1 MLTNWSL
8 NTLWEESFGYSRA
21 VQIGNSIEVS
31 ATSASEDDKV
41 IGVGDLT
48 LQTEF
53 IIKKIEHTLVEAGFS
68 LKDVVRTRIFM
79 TDISLWEEVAKVH
92 SYLFEDVM
100 PASTLVEVSK
110 LIHPDLLLEI
120 PYYPSVWPFK
130 DGLPIDILNKKQPV
144 FLSPSNISLNII
156 NI

>member
-1 MLTNWSL
+1 MRTNWSS

-21 VQIGNSIEVS
+21 VQIRNTIEVS
-31 ATSASEDDKV
+31 GTTASEDDKV
-41 IGVGDLT
+41 IGVGDVT
-48 LQTEF
+48 LQTEY

-100 PASTLVEVSK
+100 PACTLVEVSN
-110 LIHPDLLLEI
+110 LIHPDLLIEI
-120 PYYPSVWPFK
+120 EATAIK
-130 DGLPIDILNKKQPV
+130 EDI
-144 FLSPSNISLNII
+144 
-156 NI
+156 

>member
-1 MLTNWSL
+1 MRTNWSS

-21 VQIGNSIEVS
+21 VQIGNRIEVS
-31 ATSASEDDKV
+31 GTSASEDGKV
-41 IGVGDLT
+41 IGVGDVT

-100 PASTLVEVSK
+100 PASTLIEVSK
-110 LIHPDLLLEI
+110 LIDPDLLIEI
-120 PYYPSVWPFK
+120 EATAIK
-130 DGLPIDILNKKQPV
+130 EDI
-144 FLSPSNISLNII
+144 
-156 NI
+156 

>member
-1 MLTNWSL
+1 MRTNWSS

-21 VQIGNSIEVS
+21 VQIGNTIELS
-31 ATSASEDDKV
+31 GTTASEDDKV
-41 IGVGDLT
+41 IGVGDVT
-48 LQTEF
+48 LQTEY

-100 PASTLVEVSK
+100 PACTLVEVSN
-110 LIHPDLLLEI
+110 LIHSDLLIEI
-120 PYYPSVWPFK
+120 EATAIK
-130 DGLPIDILNKKQPV
+130 EDI
-144 FLSPSNISLNII
+144 
-156 NI
+156 

>member
-1 MLTNWSL
+1 MRTNWSS

-21 VQIGNSIEVS
+21 VQVGNTIEVS
-31 ATSASEDDKV
+31 GTAASEDGKV

-100 PASTLVEVSK
+100 PACTLLEVSK
-110 LIHPDLLLEI
+110 LIDPDLLIEI
-120 PYYPSVWPFK
+120 EATAIK
-130 DGLPIDILNKKQPV
+130 EDI
-144 FLSPSNISLNII
+144 
-156 NI
+156 

>member
-1 MLTNWSL
+1 MRTNWSS

-21 VQIGNSIEVS
+21 VQIGNAIEVS
-31 ATSASEDDKV
+31 GTTASEDDKV
-41 IGVGDLT
+41 IGVGDVT
-48 LQTEF
+48 LQTEY

-100 PASTLVEVSK
+100 PASTLIEVSK
-110 LIHPDLLLEI
+110 LIDPDLLIEI
-120 PYYPSVWPFK
+120 EATAIK
-130 DGLPIDILNKKQPV
+130 EDI
-144 FLSPSNISLNII
+144 
-156 NI
+156 

>member
-1 MLTNWSL
+1 MRTNWSS

-21 VQIGNSIEVS
+21 VQIGNTIEVS
-31 ATSASEDDKV
+31 GTTASEDGKV
-41 IGVGDLT
+41 IGVGDVT
-48 LQTEF
+48 LQTEY

-100 PASTLVEVSK
+100 PASTLIEVSK
-110 LIHPDLLLEI
+110 LIDPDLLIEI
-120 PYYPSVWPFK
+120 EATAIK
-130 DGLPIDILNKKQPV
+130 EDI
-144 FLSPSNISLNII
+144 
-156 NI
+156 

>member
-1 MLTNWSL
+1 MRTNWSS

-21 VQIGNSIEVS
+21 VQIGSVIEVS
-31 ATSASEDDKV
+31 GTTASEDGKV
-41 IGVGDLT
+41 IGLGDVT
-48 LQTEF
+48 LQAEY

-79 TDISLWEEVAKVH
+79 TDISHWEEVAKVH

-100 PASTLVEVSK
+100 PACTLVEVSN

-120 PYYPSVWPFK
+120 EATA
-130 DGLPIDILNKKQPV
+130 
-144 FLSPSNISLNII
+144 II
-156 NI
+156 EDR

>member
-1 MLTNWSL
+1 MRTNWSS

-21 VQIGNSIEVS
+21 VQIGNTIEVS
-31 ATSASEDDKV
+31 GTTASEDGKV

-48 LQTEF
+48 LQTEY

-68 LKDVVRTRIFM
+68 LKDVVRTRIFT

-100 PASTLVEVSK
+100 PASTLIEVSK
-110 LIHPDLLLEI
+110 LIDPDLLIEI
-120 PYYPSVWPFK
+120 EATAIK
-130 DGLPIDILNKKQPV
+130 EDR
-144 FLSPSNISLNII
+144 
-156 NI
+156 

>member
-1 MLTNWSL
+1 MRTNWSS

-21 VQIGNSIEVS
+21 VQIGNAIEVS
-31 ATSASEDDKV
+31 GTTASEDDKV
-41 IGVGDLT
+41 IGVGDVT
-48 LQTEF
+48 LQTEY

-100 PASTLVEVSK
+100 PACTLVEVSN
-110 LIHPDLLLEI
+110 LIHSDLLIEI
-120 PYYPSVWPFK
+120 EATAIK
-130 DGLPIDILNKKQPV
+130 EDE
-144 FLSPSNISLNII
+144 
-156 NI
+156 

>member
-1 MLTNWSL
+1 MRTNWSS

-21 VQIGNSIEVS
+21 VQIGNKIEVS
-31 ATSASEDDKV
+31 GTTASEDDKV
-41 IGVGDLT
+41 IGVGDVT
-48 LQTEF
+48 LQTEY

-100 PASTLVEVSK
+100 PASTLVEVSN
-110 LIHPDLLLEI
+110 LIHPDLLIEI
-120 PYYPSVWPFK
+120 EATAIK
-130 DGLPIDILNKKQPV
+130 EDI
-144 FLSPSNISLNII
+144 
-156 NI
+156 

>member
-1 MLTNWSL
+1 MRTNWSS

-21 VQIGNSIEVS
+21 VQIGNTIELS
-31 ATSASEDDKV
+31 GTTASEDDKV
-41 IGVGDLT
+41 IGVGDVT
-48 LQTEF
+48 LQTEY

-100 PASTLVEVSK
+100 PASTLIEVSK
-110 LIHPDLLLEI
+110 LIDPDLLIEI
-120 PYYPSVWPFK
+120 EATAIK
-130 DGLPIDILNKKQPV
+130 EDI
-144 FLSPSNISLNII
+144 
-156 NI
+156 

>member
-1 MLTNWSL
+1 MRTNWSS

-21 VQIGNSIEVS
+21 VQIGNTIELS
-31 ATSASEDDKV
+31 GTTASEDDKV
-41 IGVGDLT
+41 IGVGDVT
-48 LQTEF
+48 LQAEY

-100 PASTLVEVSK
+100 PACTLVEVSN
-110 LIHPDLLLEI
+110 LIHSDLLIEI
-120 PYYPSVWPFK
+120 EATAIK
-130 DGLPIDILNKKQPV
+130 EDI
-144 FLSPSNISLNII
+144 
-156 NI
+156 

>member
-1 MLTNWSL
+1 MRTNWSS

-21 VQIGNSIEVS
+21 VQIGNTIEVS
-31 ATSASEDDKV
+31 GTTASEDDKV
-41 IGVGDLT
+41 IGVGDVT
-48 LQTEF
+48 LQTEY

-79 TDISLWEEVAKVH
+79 TDIYLWEEVTKVH

-110 LIHPDLLLEI
+110 LIHPDLLIEI
-120 PYYPSVWPFK
+120 EATAIK
-130 DGLPIDILNKKQPV
+130 EDR
-144 FLSPSNISLNII
+144 
-156 NI
+156 

>member
-1 MLTNWSL
+1 MRTNWSS

-21 VQIGNSIEVS
+21 VQIGNTIEVS
-31 ATSASEDDKV
+31 GTTASEGDKV
-41 IGVGDLT
+41 IGVGDVT
-48 LQTEF
+48 LQAEY

-100 PASTLVEVSK
+100 PACTLVEVSN
-110 LIHPDLLLEI
+110 LIHSDLLIEI
-120 PYYPSVWPFK
+120 EATAIK
-130 DGLPIDILNKKQPV
+130 EDI
-144 FLSPSNISLNII
+144 
-156 NI
+156 

>member
-1 MLTNWSL
+1 MRTNWSS

-21 VQIGNSIEVS
+21 VQIGNVIEVS
-31 ATSASEDDKV
+31 GTTASEDDKV
-41 IGVGDLT
+41 IGVGDVT
-48 LQTEF
+48 LQAEY

-100 PASTLVEVSK
+100 PASTIIEVSK
-110 LIHPDLLLEI
+110 LIDPDLLIEI
-120 PYYPSVWPFK
+120 EAIAIK
-130 DGLPIDILNKKQPV
+130 EDI
-144 FLSPSNISLNII
+144 
-156 NI
+156 

>member
-1 MLTNWSL
+1 MRTNWSS

-21 VQIGNSIEVS
+21 VQIGNTIELS
-31 ATSASEDDKV
+31 GTTASEDDKV
-41 IGVGDLT
+41 IGVGDVT
-48 LQTEF
+48 LQTEY

-100 PASTLVEVSK
+100 PAFTLVEVSN
-110 LIHPDLLLEI
+110 LIHSDLLIEI
-120 PYYPSVWPFK
+120 EATAIK
-130 DGLPIDILNKKQPV
+130 EDI
-144 FLSPSNISLNII
+144 
-156 NI
+156 

>member
-1 MLTNWSL
+1 MRTNWSS

-21 VQIGNSIEVS
+21 VQIGNVIEVS
-31 ATSASEDDKV
+31 GTTASEDDKV
-41 IGVGDLT
+41 IGVGDVT
-48 LQTEF
+48 LQAEY

-100 PASTLVEVSK
+100 PACTLVEVSN
-110 LIHPDLLLEI
+110 LIHPDLLIEI
-120 PYYPSVWPFK
+120 EATAIK
-130 DGLPIDILNKKQPV
+130 EDR
-144 FLSPSNISLNII
+144 
-156 NI
+156 

>member
-1 MLTNWSL
+1 MRTNWSS

-21 VQIGNSIEVS
+21 VQIGNTIELS
-31 ATSASEDDKV
+31 GTTASEDDKV
-41 IGVGDLT
+41 IGVGDVT

-79 TDISLWEEVAKVH
+79 TDISHWEEVAKVH

-100 PASTLVEVSK
+100 PACTLVEVSN
-110 LIHPDLLLEI
+110 LIHPDLLIEI
-120 PYYPSVWPFK
+120 EATAIK
-130 DGLPIDILNKKQPV
+130 EDR
-144 FLSPSNISLNII
+144 
-156 NI
+156 

>member
-1 MLTNWSL
+1 MRTNWSS

-21 VQIGNSIEVS
+21 VQIGNTIEVS
-31 ATSASEDDKV
+31 GTTASEDDKV
-41 IGVGDLT
+41 IGVGDVT
-48 LQTEF
+48 LQTEY

-100 PASTLVEVSK
+100 PAFTLIEVSK
-110 LIHPDLLLEI
+110 LIHPDLLIEI
-120 PYYPSVWPFK
+120 EATAIK
-130 DGLPIDILNKKQPV
+130 EDI
-144 FLSPSNISLNII
+144 
-156 NI
+156 

>member
-1 MLTNWSL
+1 MRTNWSS

-21 VQIGNSIEVS
+21 VQIGNTIEVS
-31 ATSASEDDKV
+31 GTAASEDGKV

-48 LQTEF
+48 LQTEY

-79 TDISLWEEVAKVH
+79 TDISHWEEVAKVH

-100 PASTLVEVSK
+100 PACTLVEVSN
-110 LIHPDLLLEI
+110 LIHPDLLIEI
-120 PYYPSVWPFK
+120 EATAIK
-130 DGLPIDILNKKQPV
+130 EDR
-144 FLSPSNISLNII
+144 
-156 NI
+156 